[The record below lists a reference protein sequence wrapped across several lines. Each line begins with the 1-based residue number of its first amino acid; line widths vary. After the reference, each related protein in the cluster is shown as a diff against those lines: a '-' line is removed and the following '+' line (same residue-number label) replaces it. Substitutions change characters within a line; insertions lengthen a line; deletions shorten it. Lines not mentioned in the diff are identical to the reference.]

1 MHISEDQHA
10 NCLSRLCT
18 PVLTSRE
25 GQDFLYRR
33 RLSIL
38 HAMPN
43 RAFCSISLWIFTT
56 TPNPQRQEST
66 SSLRHFERLVY
77 TAKSLQWA
85 YTNSDTNITLDS
97 EEESIQDSSQI
108 QTGAQTF
115 ITKSQDLYP
124 SNTYIPG
131 LMTPS
136 HLQQSPL
143 RPPYSSSS
151 AQNLRLSTDSRT
163 EIPLALPIDSNV
175 NDAIRFSSLET

>member
-25 GQDFLYRR
+25 GQDFPYRR

-66 SSLRHFERLVY
+66 SLSVTSNDLSTRRNPSSGPTRTATQTLRLTRKKNQFRTVLKFRPEPRRSLRSLKTY
-77 TAKSLQWA
+77 TQAIL
-85 YTNSDTNITLDS
+85 T
-97 EEESIQDSSQI
+97 
-108 QTGAQTF
+108 
-115 ITKSQDLYP
+115 YP
-124 SNTYIPG
+124 
-131 LMTPS
+131 
-136 HLQQSPL
+136 
-143 RPPYSSSS
+143 
-151 AQNLRLSTDSRT
+151 A
-163 EIPLALPIDSNV
+163 
-175 NDAIRFSSLET
+175 